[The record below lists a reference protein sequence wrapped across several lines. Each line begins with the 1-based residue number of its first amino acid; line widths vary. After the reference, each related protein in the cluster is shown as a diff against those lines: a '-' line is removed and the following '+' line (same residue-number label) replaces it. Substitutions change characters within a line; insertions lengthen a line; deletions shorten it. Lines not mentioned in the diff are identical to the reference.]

1 MDNILTLHAELTD
14 KSYRHGGY
22 QSFKINDPK
31 VRDIHKAS
39 VRDRLVH
46 HAIYRILYPY
56 FDNKFIFDSYSCR
69 INKGTHR
76 AMNRFKK
83 FALKVSQNNTRTC
96 WVLKCDIKK
105 FFASIDHE
113 VLLEISENFITDK
126 DILLL
131 IKQIVE
137 SFNTEGKTSAG
148 LPLGNLTSQLLV
160 NIYMNKLDHFVKRE
174 LKVKYYIRYA
184 DDFILLSENKRQLE
198 NILAKISRFLES
210 RLKLALHPDKVYI
223 KTLASGVDF
232 LGWVHFLDHR
242 ILRKSTKQRMFR
254 RIVVNPKNE
263 SYQSY
268 LGILDHGNASKIER
282 ELEKLFC
289 ENSIF

>member
-1 MDNILTLHAELTD
+1 
-14 KSYRHGGY
+14 
-22 QSFKINDPK
+22 
-31 VRDIHKAS
+31 
-39 VRDRLVH
+39 
-46 HAIYRILYPY
+46 
-56 FDNKFIFDSYSCR
+56 
-69 INKGTHR
+69 
-76 AMNRFKK
+76 MNRFRN
-83 FALKVSQNNTRTC
+83 FALKVSKNNTRTY
-96 WVLKCDIKK
+96 WVLKCDIRK
-105 FFASIDHE
+105 FFASIDHK
-113 VLLEISENFITDK
+113 VLK
-126 DILLL
+126 DILEKFIGDIDVTQL
-131 IKQIVE
+131 IEQIIG
-137 SFNTEGKTSAG
+137 SFNTESKAGTG

-160 NIYMNKLDHFVKRE
+160 NIYMNELDHFVKRE
-174 LKVKYYIRYA
+174 LKAKYYIRYA

>member
-1 MDNILTLHAELTD
+1 
-14 KSYRHGGY
+14 
-22 QSFKINDPK
+22 
-31 VRDIHKAS
+31 
-39 VRDRLVH
+39 
-46 HAIYRILYPY
+46 
-56 FDNKFIFDSYSCR
+56 
-69 INKGTHR
+69 
-76 AMNRFKK
+76 MNRFKK